1 MNLYARA
8 SALVAV
14 MLLSIGSP
22 AMAQVSQ
29 NRPAESPKAP
39 VAQPPP
45 PTVAPVA
52 QPPTAATAPTAAPTT
67 TLTVPA
73 GVATPPGYVIGPD
86 DQLAIVF
93 WREKDLSTETAVRP
107 DGKISVPL
115 LNDVEAT
122 GLTPEQLRARIF
134 DAAGKFVED
143 PTVTVVVK
151 QINSRK
157 VFITGQVGKPGPYP
171 LGGPTT
177 VLQLIATAG
186 GVNEYADT
194 EHIVVVR
201 SENGKTTS
209 IEFNYKDVSHRKKLQ
224 TNIEL
229 KPGDTIIV
237 P

>member
-1 MNLYARA
+1 MNLHARVIVFLA
-8 SALVAV
+8 ATILYW
-14 MLLSIGSP
+14 GHP
-22 AMAQVSQ
+22 AMAQTQSS
-29 NRPAESPKAP
+29 PAAQTTP
-39 VAQPPP
+39 VA
-45 PTVAPVA
+45 
-52 QPPTAATAPTAAPTT
+52 TAV
-67 TLTVPA
+67 VPA
-73 GVATPPGYVIGPD
+73 AVVTPPAVVPPPGYVIGSD
-86 DQLAIVF
+86 DQRAIVF
-93 WREKDLSTETAVRP
+93 WREKDLSTETTVRP
-107 DGKISVPL
+107 DGKISLPL
-115 LNDVEAT
+115 LNDIEAK
-122 GLTPEQLRARIF
+122 GLTPDELRARITE
-134 DAAGKFVED
+134 AAGKYVED

-194 EHIVVVR
+194 EHIVIVR

-209 IEFNYKDVSHRKKLQ
+209 LQFNYKDVSRRKKLQ

-229 KPGDTIIV
+229 KPGDTVIV